1 MINLILNPRYGFSL
15 KCVNWLIIQFIEN
28 LYRMNHF
35 IRNNFLA
42 IWVTMAVIFAFA
54 RKATVYQKE
63 PKKPETPLFSSP
75 SATEKVFT
83 NYWSAGKTE
92 TSTYQIQE
100 EIAGKITQ
108 AEATL
113 TFAIKPFDTDK
124 QVEIPSNQSSEAIN
138 VLKMSLQEK
147 YDFSAISTVYA
158 PLDIKLF
165 PHAPKVTHSFQSL
178 SNLLVYQL
186 NQHNRAY
193 QIEEKSYANNQVSK
207 SLELKRVWLEDEI
220 WNRIRLS
227 PETLPQDEIEIIPS
241 FKFCSETQQ
250 TPTIQQ
256 AKGEIKDYTGT
267 ALQEKDLKVYALN
280 YPATQRSIEIVFQ
293 KNFPYKIFA
302 WTEKVLLN
310 KQLTTRQAV
319 LKKAL

>member
-1 MINLILNPRYGFSL
+1 
-15 KCVNWLIIQFIEN
+15 
-28 LYRMNHF
+28 MNHF

-54 RKATVYQKE
+54 RKATVYQQE
-63 PKKPETPLFSSP
+63 PKKPETPLFTSP
-75 SATEKVFT
+75 FATEKVFT
-83 NYWSAGKTE
+83 DYWSAGKTE
-92 TSTYQIQE
+92 TNTYQIQE

-108 AEATL
+108 AEAIL
-113 TFAIKPFDTDK
+113 TFAIKPFDTEK
-124 QVEIPSNQSSEAIN
+124 QVEITSNQSAEAIN

-147 YDFSAISTVYA
+147 YDFSAISSVYS

-165 PHAPKVTHSFQSL
+165 PHAQKVTHSFQAL
-178 SNLLVYQL
+178 SNLFIYQV
-186 NQHNRAY
+186 NQRNRAY

-227 PETLPQDEIEIIPS
+227 PESLPQNEFEIIPS
-241 FKFCSETQQ
+241 LKSCSETQQ
-250 TPTIQQ
+250 SPIIQQ
-256 AKGEIKDYTGT
+256 AKGEVKDYTGT

-293 KNFPYKIFA
+293 KNFPYTILA